1 VTSSLPGGAVQA
13 LVDLHMHSTAS
24 DGSRAPGDVV
34 REAKR
39 VGLAAIA
46 LTDHDTLD
54 GLADAEQVGA
64 ELGVRIV
71 RGIELSAV
79 ENDVE
84 THILGLHLSDTREM
98 ESQLVALREMRRSR
112 AERIVIRLNE
122 LGVRIEL
129 TSVLDQAAGGAIG
142 RPHIAR
148 AMIAEGWAVDFRD
161 AFERYLGNG
170 KAAYVAKDRLP
181 VVDAVSLIHR
191 AGGLAV
197 LAHPSHGGTRERVEA
212 FVREGMDGVEV
223 RHPSHSSEDVAR
235 LMALVE
241 HFHLVP
247 SGGSDWH
254 GAADGPRT
262 LGCMR
267 VPMEWLD
274 RQDAR
279 VVQRAASASG

>member
-1 VTSSLPGGAVQA
+1 MTSPLSGGAVQA

-34 REAKR
+34 REAHR

-54 GLADAEQVGA
+54 GLAEAEQVGA

-98 ESQLVALREMRRSR
+98 EAQLIALREMRRSR
-112 AERIVIRLNE
+112 AERIVRRLNE

-129 TSVLDQAAGGAIG
+129 SSVLDQAAGGAIG
-142 RPHIAR
+142 RPHVAR

-181 VVDAVSLIHR
+181 VADAVSLIHR
-191 AGGLAV
+191 AGGIAV

-241 HFHLVP
+241 HFGLVP

-254 GAADGPRT
+254 GASDGPRT

-267 VPMEWLD
+267 VPMEWLE

-279 VVQRAASASG
+279 VSKLGSESRL

>member
-1 VTSSLPGGAVQA
+1 VTASPTGGTPTGF
-13 LVDLHMHSTAS
+13 VDLHMHSTAS

-34 REAKR
+34 REARR

-54 GLADAEQVGA
+54 GLAEAERVGT
-64 ELGVRIV
+64 ELGVRII

-84 THILGLHLSDTREM
+84 THILGLHLTDTQEM
-98 ESQLVALREMRRSR
+98 GAQLVALRQMRRTR
-112 AERIVIRLNE
+112 AERIVARLNE
-122 LGVRIEL
+122 LGVRIDL
-129 TSVLDQAAGGAIG
+129 SSVLDQAAGGAIG

-170 KAAYVAKDRLP
+170 KPAFVMKDRLA
-181 VVDAVSLIHR
+181 VADAIALIHR

-197 LAHPSHGGTRERVEA
+197 LAHPSHGGTRERIEA
-212 FVREGMDGVEV
+212 FVREGIDGIEV

-235 LMALVE
+235 LGALVE
-241 HFHLVP
+241 HFSLVP

-254 GAADGPRT
+254 GAAEGPRT

-267 VPMEWLD
+267 VPAQWLE

-279 VVQRAASASG
+279 VHARASS